1 MFGSVPVISTAA
13 GTCRPPAPPPAGS
26 YTSPVTGGGVAR
38 PGPGAGRLG
47 DMSHLSHA
55 LSAMGTPGQGM
66 ATPGQGMATPG
77 QVMATPGQVMSTP
90 GQVLTTPAPAPLGST
105 SKQLFSSPGYNQT
118 VASVTRSHN
127 TSHGQHQEGIGG
139 ATGGNRAH

>member
-1 MFGSVPVISTAA
+1 MFGSVPVISTAGA
-13 GTCRPPAPPPAGS
+13 CRPAAPPPAGS

-55 LSAMGTPGQGM
+55 LSAMGTPGQVL
-66 ATPGQGMATPG
+66 T
-77 QVMATPGQVMSTP
+77 TP

-118 VASVTRSHN
+118 VASVARSHN
-127 TSHGQHQEGIGG
+127 SSHGQHQDGVGG
-139 ATGGNRAH
+139 STGGSRAH

>member
-1 MFGSVPVISTAA
+1 MFGSVPVISTAGA
-13 GTCRPPAPPPAGS
+13 CRPAAPPPAGS

-55 LSAMGTPGQGM
+55 LSAMGTPGQ
-66 ATPGQGMATPG
+66 
-77 QVMATPGQVMSTP
+77 VMATP

-118 VASVTRSHN
+118 VASVARSHN
-127 TSHGQHQEGIGG
+127 SSHGQHQDGIGG
-139 ATGGNRAH
+139 STGGSRAH

>member
-1 MFGSVPVISTAA
+1 MFGSVPVISTA
-13 GTCRPPAPPPAGS
+13 GTCRPAAPPPAGS

-55 LSAMGTPGQGM
+55 LSAMGTPGQ
-66 ATPGQGMATPG
+66 
-77 QVMATPGQVMSTP
+77 VMATPGQVLTTP

-118 VASVTRSHN
+118 VASVARSHN
-127 TSHGQHQEGIGG
+127 SSHGQHQDRIGG
-139 ATGGNRAH
+139 GTGAWK

>member
-55 LSAMGTPGQGM
+55 LSAMGTPGQ
-66 ATPGQGMATPG
+66 
-77 QVMATPGQVMSTP
+77 VMSTP
-90 GQVLTTPAPAPLGST
+90 GQVLTTPAPLGST

-118 VASVTRSHN
+118 VASVARSHN
-127 TSHGQHQEGIGG
+127 SSHGQHQDGVGG
-139 ATGGNRAH
+139 ATGWNRAH

>member
-55 LSAMGTPGQGM
+55 LSAMGTPGQGV
-66 ATPGQGMATPG
+66 A
-77 QVMATPGQVMSTP
+77 TP
-90 GQVLTTPAPAPLGST
+90 GQVLTTPAPLGST

-118 VASVTRSHN
+118 VASVARSHN

>member
-55 LSAMGTPGQGM
+55 LSAMGTPGQ
-66 ATPGQGMATPG
+66 
-77 QVMATPGQVMSTP
+77 VMATPGQV
-90 GQVLTTPAPAPLGST
+90 LTTPAPLGST

-118 VASVTRSHN
+118 VASVARSHN
-127 TSHGQHQEGIGG
+127 SSNGQHQEGIGG
-139 ATGGNRAH
+139 ATGGNRTH

>member
-13 GTCRPPAPPPAGS
+13 SACRPPAPPPAGS

-55 LSAMGTPGQGM
+55 LSAMGTPGQ
-66 ATPGQGMATPG
+66 
-77 QVMATPGQVMSTP
+77 VMATPGQV
-90 GQVLTTPAPAPLGST
+90 LTTPAPLGST

-118 VASVTRSHN
+118 VASVARSHN
-127 TSHGQHQEGIGG
+127 SSHGQHQDGVGG
-139 ATGGNRAH
+139 ATGWNRAH

>member
-1 MFGSVPVISTAA
+1 MFGSVPVISTAGA
-13 GTCRPPAPPPAGS
+13 CRPAAPPPAGS

-38 PGPGAGRLG
+38 PGPGRLG

-55 LSAMGTPGQGM
+55 LSAMGTPGQ
-66 ATPGQGMATPG
+66 
-77 QVMATPGQVMSTP
+77 VMAAP

-118 VASVTRSHN
+118 VASVARSHN
-127 TSHGQHQEGIGG
+127 SSHGQHQDGVGGSTGGSRANFEGI
-139 ATGGNRAH
+139 A

>member
-13 GTCRPPAPPPAGS
+13 SACRPPAPPPAGS

-55 LSAMGTPGQGM
+55 LSAMGTPGQV
-66 ATPGQGMATPG
+66 MATPG

-90 GQVLTTPAPAPLGST
+90 GQVLTTPAPLGST

-118 VASVTRSHN
+118 VASVARSHN
-127 TSHGQHQEGIGG
+127 TSHGQHQDGVGG

>member
-47 DMSHLSHA
+47 DMSHLTHA
-55 LSAMGTPGQGM
+55 LSAMG
-66 ATPGQGMATPG
+66 TPG

>member
-1 MFGSVPVISTAA
+1 MFGSVPVISTAGA
-13 GTCRPPAPPPAGS
+13 CRPAAPPPAGS

-38 PGPGAGRLG
+38 PEPGRLG

-66 ATPGQGMATPG
+66 ATPGQVLT
-77 QVMATPGQVMSTP
+77 TP

-118 VASVTRSHN
+118 VASVARSHN
-127 TSHGQHQEGIGG
+127 SSHGQHQDGVGGSTGGSRANFEGI
-139 ATGGNRAH
+139 A

>member
-38 PGPGAGRLG
+38 PGAGRLG

-55 LSAMGTPGQGM
+55 LSAMG
-66 ATPGQGMATPG
+66 TPG

-118 VASVTRSHN
+118 VASVARSHN
-127 TSHGQHQEGIGG
+127 SSHGQHQDGVGG
-139 ATGGNRAH
+139 ATGGDRAH

>member
-55 LSAMGTPGQGM
+55 LSAMGTPGQV
-66 ATPGQGMATPG
+66 MATPG

-90 GQVLTTPAPAPLGST
+90 GQVLTTPAPLGST

-118 VASVTRSHN
+118 VASVARSHN
-127 TSHGQHQEGIGG
+127 TSHGQHQDGVGG